1 MERISFLPSYI
12 DMDMR
17 REEGIYGKRKNA
29 RKEETDD
36 SLIYISVFQQ
46 GEEKMIYAKQP
57 QGIPVVV
64 RGICPACH
72 RKTNL
77 KGWNGIY
84 ECPACGMVRSEEE
97 IIKESI
103 KGWWL

>member
-1 MERISFLPSYI
+1 MEMRG
-12 DMDMR
+12 R
-17 REEGIYGKRKNA
+17 REIYEWEKEE
-29 RKEETDD
+29 RKEKTDD
-36 SLIYISVFQQ
+36 CLIYISVFQQ
-46 GEEKMIYAKQP
+46 GKEKVIYAKQA
-57 QGIPVVV
+57 QGVPIVV

-97 IIKESI
+97 IIRESI

>member
-1 MERISFLPSYI
+1 MQGRREIYEEEENA
-12 DMDMR
+12 R
-17 REEGIYGKRKNA
+17 REE
-29 RKEETDD
+29 TDE
-36 SLIYISVFQQ
+36 SLIYISLFQ
-46 GEEKMIYAKQP
+46 GEEKVIYAKQAK
-57 QGIPVVV
+57 GIPIVV

>member
-1 MERISFLPSYI
+1 MERISFLPSYVYLK
-12 DMDMR
+12 MQGR
-17 REEGIYGKRKNA
+17 REIYEREKEG

-36 SLIYISVFQQ
+36 CLIYISVFQQ
-46 GEEKMIYAKQP
+46 GEEKVIYAKQA

>member
-1 MERISFLPSYI
+1 MRG
-12 DMDMR
+12 R
-17 REEGIYGKRKNA
+17 REIYEG
-29 RKEETDD
+29 RKEERREKTKE

-46 GEEKMIYAKQP
+46 GEEKMIYAKQL